1 METVGPP
8 GALAE
13 AVRSG
18 LTAEQKRLPAWMFY
32 DDAGTAL
39 FEQITRLP
47 EYYLTRAEL
56 ALFEAHAGEIARRA
70 GPVSAVVELG
80 VGSATKT
87 QVLLAAILRHSPG
100 AVFVPVD
107 VSPAALALAE
117 ETLRPRFPSL
127 RIAPVQGEFHA
138 ALERVRA
145 SPGPKL
151 VLFIGSSV
159 GNYRPEESVELLGA
173 WRRAMS
179 PGDGLLLGTDLRKDG
194 AVLVPAYDDAQ
205 GVTARFNKNLLQRL
219 NRELGGRFELDA
231 FRHRAVW
238 NERDSRMEMHLE
250 SVRDQVVRVEAL
262 GLEVSFRAGERIH
275 TENSYKYTQEMVDGI
290 LRRSGFSLETTWT
303 DPQGLFAEHLAR
315 A

>member
-1 METVGPP
+1 MVQSSAARE
-8 GALAE
+8 LAE
-13 AVRSG
+13 AVRRG
-18 LTAEQKRLPAWMFY
+18 LTAKEKWLPSWLFY

-56 ALFEAHAGEIARRA
+56 ALFEAHAGEIAERA

-80 VGSATKT
+80 VGSARKT
-87 QVLLAAILRHSPG
+87 QVLLEAILRRSPR
-100 AVFVPVD
+100 AAFVPVD
-107 VSPAALALAE
+107 VSRAALALAE

-127 RIAPVQGEFHA
+127 KIAPVQGEFRD
-138 ALERVRA
+138 ALAQVRA
-145 SPGPKL
+145 WPGPKL

-159 GNYRPEESVELLGA
+159 GNDRPEESVALLGA

-179 PGDGLLLGTDLRKDG
+179 GGDGLLLGTDLRKDS

-205 GVTARFNKNLLQRL
+205 GVTARFNKNLLQRI
-219 NRELGGRFELDA
+219 NRELGGRFDLDA

-238 NERDSRMEMHLE
+238 NEDASRMEMHLE
-250 SVRDQVVRVEAL
+250 SIRAQAVQVTAL
-262 GLEVSFRAGERIH
+262 ELEVSFRAGERIH
-275 TENSYKYTQEMVDGI
+275 TENSYKYTQAMVDEI
-290 LRRSGFSLETTWT
+290 LGGAGFSRETTWT